1 MKQIPCS
8 ECGGPVNVDP
18 GMEALAEQVQAA
30 KGAGADVGFVC
41 PTCERGLVG
50 DKAFEAQQRAH
61 EAEKRSWN

>member
-1 MKQIPCS
+1 MKQLACS

-18 GMEALAEQVQAA
+18 GMEALAEQVLAA

-50 DKAFEAQQRAH
+50 DKAFEARRAQ
-61 EAEKRSWN
+61 EADQKSWN